1 MCSAK
6 KPSIP
11 KTTQQQQP
19 LVVQSPEVE
28 AEVSVGGDS
37 EEKKDRRRKA
47 AKGTGQLT
55 IPTNSGVGTAG
66 KSGVGAV

>member
-11 KTTQQQQP
+11 KTQQQP

-28 AEVSVGGDS
+28 AEVSVGGDN

>member
-11 KTTQQQQP
+11 AANTQP
-19 LVVQSPEVE
+19 LVVQSPEVD
-28 AEVSVGGDS
+28 ADVSVGGDS

-47 AKGTGQLT
+47 AKGTGQLM

-66 KSGVGAV
+66 KSGVGGV

>member
-11 KTTQQQQP
+11 KQTP

-28 AEVSVGGDS
+28 AEVSVGGDN